1 MQADQIFDPRAF
13 RSVLGRFAT
22 GVCVMTAPDPNGG
35 ARAILGMTANS
46 FTSVS
51 LEPPLIL
58 WCLAHSARRY
68 DIFAS
73 AQTFGVNILSSTQ
86 ADLSQRFARG
96 KAQVDPE
103 EDLIANH
110 PLMLKDVSGFL
121 ACETYEQ
128 HTMGDHLVIVGR
140 VTHFEQA
147 GPVEASLTF
156 HRGQYGHSGVV

>member
-1 MQADQIFDPRAF
+1 MQADHIFDPRAF
-13 RSVLGRFAT
+13 RSVLSRFAT
-22 GVCVMTAPDPNGG
+22 GVCVMTAPDPNAMPGH
-35 ARAILGMTANS
+35 IIGMTANS

-58 WCLAHSARRY
+58 WCLAHSAHRY

-73 AQTFGVNILSSTQ
+73 AQTFGVNILSGAQ
-86 ADLSQRFARG
+86 ADISNRFARG

-103 EDLIANH
+103 EKLIGSH
-110 PLMLKDVSGFL
+110 PLMLRDVSGFL

-140 VTHFEQA
+140 VTHFEQSP
-147 GPVEASLTF
+147 PVEACLTF
-156 HRGQYGHSGVV
+156 HRGQYGRSGAA